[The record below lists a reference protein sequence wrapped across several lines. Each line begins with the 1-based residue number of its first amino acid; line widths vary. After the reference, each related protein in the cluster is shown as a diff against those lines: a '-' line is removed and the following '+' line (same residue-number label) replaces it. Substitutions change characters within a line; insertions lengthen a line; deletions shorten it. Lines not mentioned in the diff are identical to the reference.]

1 MSTIRIY
8 SSVVKG
14 LVVPLNLLN
23 YADSL
28 TNSMEQSPSGQ
39 PGSLSAIWGIL
50 CLLWRP
56 EVHVHVHVHMNL
68 FKYQTNPFFI
78 LLYLF

>member
-23 YADSL
+23 YADSI
-28 TNSMEQSPSGQ
+28 TNSMEQRPSGQ
-39 PGSLSAIWGIL
+39 SGSLSAI
-50 CLLWRP
+50 
-56 EVHVHVHVHMNL
+56 
-68 FKYQTNPFFI
+68 
-78 LLYLF
+78 